1 MFGYVRPVLEK
12 LSPEEQDRF
21 QSVYC
26 GLCHALGQNYGPW
39 ARLIL
44 NYDFTFLALVLMEG
58 EGCTASFRCPCKRFC
73 RKTRVEDASALRL
86 AADDSVI
93 LTYWKLRDEVSDRS
107 FRRGLGYRAL
117 AFLMRPAYRKAA
129 ARQPRFAETVE
140 TRLAEL
146 REMERSRIPSI
157 DRPADAFASILA
169 AAVSSVEDA
178 ARRRILEQMLYH
190 LGRWIYLVDALDDLK
205 EDAASGA
212 YNPLICRFTLRD
224 GALDDDSRA
233 RLIAT
238 LDHSVNRITSAY
250 LLAERS
256 VWSGVLENIIY
267 FGLPGVGRL
276 VLDGKWNRSETRRC
290 SGAAQEKERMEFRA

>member
-129 ARQPRFAETVE
+129 ARQPRFAETVDIE
-140 TRLAEL
+140 KVRDCI
-146 REMERSRIPSI
+146 ERQIACNEAIS
-157 DRPADAFASILA
+157 
-169 AAVSSVEDA
+169 
-178 ARRRILEQMLYH
+178 
-190 LGRWIYLVDALDDLK
+190 
-205 EDAASGA
+205 
-212 YNPLICRFTLRD
+212 CRF
-224 GALDDDSRA
+224 RA
-233 RLIAT
+233 VLARICSLMVFFIIEKTSFSKDWIVNVRL
-238 LDHSVNRITSAY
+238 
-250 LLAERS
+250 
-256 VWSGVLENIIY
+256 G
-267 FGLPGVGRL
+267 F
-276 VLDGKWNRSETRRC
+276 
-290 SGAAQEKERMEFRA
+290 

>member
-1 MFGYVRPVLEK
+1 MFVPFWKSFPRR
-12 LSPEEQDRF
+12 SQDRF

-117 AFLMRPAYRKAA
+117 AFLMRPA
-129 ARQPRFAETVE
+129 
-140 TRLAEL
+140 
-146 REMERSRIPSI
+146 
-157 DRPADAFASILA
+157 
-169 AAVSSVEDA
+169 
-178 ARRRILEQMLYH
+178 
-190 LGRWIYLVDALDDLK
+190 
-205 EDAASGA
+205 
-212 YNPLICRFTLRD
+212 
-224 GALDDDSRA
+224 
-233 RLIAT
+233 
-238 LDHSVNRITSAY
+238 
-250 LLAERS
+250 
-256 VWSGVLENIIY
+256 
-267 FGLPGVGRL
+267 
-276 VLDGKWNRSETRRC
+276 
-290 SGAAQEKERMEFRA
+290 